1 MTDTELELP
10 LPNAEHPSPTALDL
24 RDQPTAPMHLTSR
37 LRSKAAMDATVALAS
52 QIIELRGNRKKPSDQ
67 YMLALGAAV
76 AELVRAASHTPVR
89 PCFRPMDANT
99 FTPKD
104 PDASRADAVGYQSFK
119 RVMDD
124 MQRNGFVRIDAGKRG
139 YNDILGIIT
148 RIYVTPK
155 LTDHL
160 AVHGITPANRRSHFT
175 YRRAADDIPP
185 IQLRATS
192 KRKGRNRERGKL
204 LPVDWTNPAVKDHAR
219 QIREINRHYAKQ
231 VITGPNGE
239 ELDIAL
245 YRGFNLG
252 DQPDHDFRKG
262 GRAYADFQN
271 LKREER
277 AKIRINRQETV
288 EVDIS
293 ACFLTLLHFLLGKSF
308 SNNVDLYDFPPYPRD
323 IVKSW
328 VNLTI
333 GNSGYHKAWP
343 KDTVDFLE
351 KKKGIPNVRSKF
363 PISLVKDNVLANL
376 PIMTEWVDSSYSWAD
391 LFNMEGTIVTD
402 AVHCLAYDHGI
413 TALPIHDS
421 IRVPI
426 SYAAVAK
433 AVLSDMFFKNTKI
446 RPIIR

>member
-1 MTDTELELP
+1 MTATALELP
-10 LPNAEHPSPTALDL
+10 PPNPEQPSPTALDL

-37 LRSKAAMDATVALAS
+37 PRSEAAMNAIDALAI
-52 QIIELRGNRKKPSDQ
+52 QIIELRGNRKKASDQ

-76 AELVRAASHTPVR
+76 AELVRAASYDPVR

-99 FTPKD
+99 FTPTD
-104 PDASRADAVGYQSFK
+104 PDASKADTVGYQSFK

-124 MQRNGFVRIDAGKRG
+124 MQRKGFVRIDAGKRG

-148 RIYVTPK
+148 RIYATPK
-155 LTDHL
+155 LTDQL
-160 AVHGITPANRRSHFT
+160 AAHGITPANRRSHFT
-175 YRRAADDIPP
+175 YPRAADDIPP

-252 DQPDHDFRKG
+252 DQPDHDFKKG
-262 GRAYADFQN
+262 GRAYADFQS
-271 LKREER
+271 LAREER
-277 AKIRINRQETV
+277 ANIKINRQETV

-293 ACFLTLLHFLLGKSF
+293 ACFLTLLHFLFGKSF

-328 VNLTI
+328 VNLTV

-343 KDTVDFLE
+343 KETVNFLE
-351 KKKGIPNVRSKF
+351 NKKGIPNVRARF
-363 PISLVKDNVLANL
+363 PIDPVKDNVLENL
-376 PIMTEWVDSSYSWAD
+376 PIVQEWVDSPYSWAD
-391 LFNMEGTIVTD
+391 LFYIESTIVID
-402 AVHCLAYDHGI
+402 AVHCLSYDHGI
-413 TALPIHDS
+413 TALPVHDA
-421 IRVPI
+421 IRAPVA
-426 SYAAVAK
+426 YAAVAK
-433 AVLSDMFFKNTKI
+433 AVLSDMFFKNTNI
-446 RPIIR
+446 RPIIK

>member
-1 MTDTELELP
+1 MNATD
-10 LPNAEHPSPTALDL
+10 
-24 RDQPTAPMHLTSR
+24 
-37 LRSKAAMDATVALAS
+37 ALAS

-67 YMLALGAAV
+67 YMLALGAAI
-76 AELVRAASHTPVR
+76 AELVRAASYAPVR

-99 FTPKD
+99 FTPAD
-104 PDASRADAVGYQSFK
+104 PDASKADAVGYQSFK

-124 MQRNGFVRIDAGKRG
+124 MQRNGFARIDAGKRG
-139 YNDILGIIT
+139 FNDILGVIT
-148 RIYVTPK
+148 RIYATPK

-160 AVHGITPANRRSHFT
+160 ATHGITPANRRSHFT
-175 YRRAADDIPP
+175 YPRAADDIPP

-192 KRKGRNRERGKL
+192 KRKGRNRERGAL

-252 DQPDHDFRKG
+252 DQPGHDFKKG
-262 GRAYADFQN
+262 GRAYADFQS
-271 LKREER
+271 LEREER
-277 AKIRINRQETV
+277 RKIKINGQETL

-308 SNNVDLYDFPPYPRD
+308 SNNVDLYDFSPYPRE

-343 KDTVDFLE
+343 KETVDFLE
-351 KKKGIPNVRSKF
+351 KNKGIPNVRARFS
-363 PISLVKDNVLANL
+363 IDLVRDNVLKNL
-376 PIMTEWVDSSYSWAD
+376 PIIKEWVDSSHSWAD
-391 LFNMEGTIVTD
+391 LFYIESTIVID

-413 TALPIHDS
+413 TALPVHDA
-421 IRVPI
+421 IRAPVD
-426 SYAAVAK
+426 YAAVAK
-433 AVLSDMFFKNTKI
+433 AVLSDMFFKNTNI
-446 RPIIR
+446 RPIIK

>member
-1 MTDTELELP
+1 MTDTALGLP
-10 LPNAEHPSPTALDL
+10 LPNAEQPSPTALDL
-24 RDQPTAPMHLTSR
+24 RDRPTAPMHLTSR
-37 LRSKAAMDATVALAS
+37 PRSEAAMNATDALAH

-67 YMLALGAAV
+67 YMLALGAVV
-76 AELVRAASHTPVR
+76 AELVRAASYDPAR

-99 FTPKD
+99 FTPSD
-104 PDASRADAVGYQSFK
+104 PDASKADTVGYQSFK

-124 MQRNGFVRIDAGKRG
+124 MQRNGFARIDSGKRG

-148 RIYVTPK
+148 RIYATPK

-160 AVHGITPANRRSHFT
+160 AGHGITPTNRRSHFT

-204 LPVDWTNPAVKDHAR
+204 LPVDWTNSAVKDHAR

-252 DQPDHDFRKG
+252 DQPDHDFKKG

-271 LKREER
+271 LEREKR
-277 AKIRINRQETV
+277 AKIKINGQETA

-293 ACFLTLLHFLLGKSF
+293 ACFLTLLHFLLGKHF
-308 SNNVDLYDFPPYPRD
+308 SNNVDLYDFSPYPRD

-343 KDTVDFLE
+343 KETVDFLE
-351 KKKGIPNVRSKF
+351 NKKGIPNVRARF
-363 PISLVKDNVLANL
+363 PIDLVRDNVLVNL
-376 PIMTEWVDSSYSWAD
+376 PIMTEWVDSCCGWAD
-391 LFNMEGTIVTD
+391 LFYLESTIVIDT
-402 AVHCLAYDHGI
+402 VHCLAYDHGI
-413 TALPIHDS
+413 TALPVHDA

-426 SYAAVAK
+426 DYAAVAK

-446 RPIIR
+446 RPIIK